1 MLTQAFRF
9 LFSLGLSILF
19 LPIMALATK
28 AIQASSP
35 SYEIVFPN
43 NRVNEMKLIIAAQ
56 DWAAMQA
63 NMRQLYGEPNAPR
76 PPGGGGPGQPP
87 GTPKEKPMWVNGQI
101 FFNGQ
106 LWENVGLRYKG
117 NSSLMSSWSRGSHKL
132 PFKIDFEKYEAKRK
146 FFGFTELSLSN
157 NFADDTFLREPFVY
171 QLFEDMGLP
180 ASRTA
185 LYKLV
190 VDYGEGEK
198 DYGIYTAIEVSND
211 TVVKRYFGEDKG
223 NIYEGDGRGVT
234 LAKDVTAE
242 QIQSS
247 FEKENNKKEAD
258 WSDITNLYNTLH
270 DPKRLTS
277 PEEWRSS
284 LEKIFEVKSFLR
296 WLAMSAVLEHWDT
309 YGGMTHNFY
318 LYNKN
323 GKLHWISWDHN
334 LVLSAKMGGPRPPGN
349 GGDMPFPPPP
359 GPRPP
364 GGGGPGGPGGMG
376 KVTFDK
382 AEVTDK
388 WPLIR
393 FLMDD
398 ASFNREYHEQLK
410 EIQLRHFDT
419 NKIEADLRQKAE
431 MIKPSL
437 SENENKN
444 FENST
449 EDLIK
454 KIHERRQKLAEYLQQ
469 RP

>member
-1 MLTQAFRF
+1 MSIKAFTF
-9 LFSLGLSILF
+9 LFSVGFSVLCLS
-19 LPIMALATK
+19 MTSRASQV
-28 AIQASSP
+28 IQTSSP
-35 SYEIVFPN
+35 NYEIVFPKN
-43 NRVNEMKLIIAAQ
+43 HINEMKLIISAQ

-63 NMRQLYGEPNAPR
+63 NMRKLYGEPNAPR

-87 GTPKEKPMWVNGQI
+87 GTPKEKPMWVNGQL
-101 FFNGQ
+101 FFNGE
-106 LWENVGLRYKG
+106 LWQNVGLRYKG

-132 PFKIDFEKYEAKRK
+132 PFKIDFEKYETKRK

-185 LYKLV
+185 LYKLI

-234 LAKDVTAE
+234 LAKDVTTE
-242 QIQSS
+242 QIQSF

-258 WSDITNLYNTLH
+258 WSDITNLYTVLH
-270 DPKRLTS
+270 DSKRLTNS
-277 PEEWRSS
+277 EEWRAD

-334 LVLSAKMGGPRPPGN
+334 LVLSAKMGAPRPPGN
-349 GGDMPFPPPP
+349 GGDMPPFPPPP
-359 GPRPP
+359 GNRPP
-364 GGGGPGGPGGMG
+364 GGGGPGGGMG

-382 AEVTDK
+382 TDVTDK

-398 ASFNREYHEQLK
+398 DLFNREYHEQLK
-410 EIQLRHFDT
+410 DIQQHYFDT
-419 NKIEADLRQKAE
+419 VKIEADLRQKAE
-431 MIKPSL
+431 VIKLSL
-437 SENENKN
+437 SDGEIKN
-444 FENST
+444 FETST

-454 KIHERRQKLAEYLQQ
+454 KIHERRQKLIEYLQQ
-469 RP
+469 KP